1 MFDGNFSQQN
11 QSMFFMKTLSIKHFF
26 VTALAVCL
34 CLSMYAPGAHA
45 QSGGGQVNASG
56 IVVDEQGSPFGGAS
70 ILVKGGT
77 AGTISDIDGKFSF
90 AVPNGSIL
98 QVAFVGYKTVEVP
111 AATNMTII
119 LEEDK
124 EALEEVVVIGY
135 GTVRKSDLTSS
146 ISTVSGTT
154 IERNAST
161 RINDVLQGRVA
172 GLDIQADRYEG
183 ENRSMN
189 IRGTRSLNASNTP
202 LTIVD
207 GVPASLSDVH
217 IQDIASIEVMKDA
230 SSAAI
235 YGSQGANGVII
246 VTTKRGSAG
255 KTRVAYS
262 GYTGISQYRH
272 IDLVDGDR
280 FVQMKRDAYLI
291 ANNMWTPGNK
301 GTVDDSVLFTP
312 DEMDVI
318 RSGNYIDW
326 FDLIYRQGSVQSHTV
341 SVSGGTA
348 STQFKMS
355 AGYDR
360 NLGYVK
366 TNETNAFNISTSIDH
381 RINEWI
387 KVGTSIRF
395 RNRRNGGFASYGQA
409 IFYGTPVNKAYDAD
423 GNVIPIPNTNE
434 GAYNVLLNYQDGQ
447 YINETLAQTM
457 NALGY
462 LDLKFAEGLTMHTNV
477 GYNLS
482 NSRNGY
488 FYGANSY
495 SAHGQNRSGMSRD
508 YSYQL
513 TVNNTIS
520 YTHKFADKH
529 NLTVDLVQEI
539 QKQESESVSASGR
552 SEDVE
557 AVTFYNLRTNTEN
570 KDIGSGY
577 SGWSMASFMGRIRYD
592 YLGKYLFNASVRSD
606 GSSRLAEGHKWGTF
620 LSAGAAWR
628 ISAEDFMSDA
638 EWLSNLKL
646 RVSYGEVGNQAIGVY
661 QTLATLDSYPVLF
674 GNTGIYAYR
683 PGSLINK
690 DLGWERSGTANIG
703 LDFGVFKDRFT
714 GSIDVYKT
722 KTRDLLMRR
731 SLPIT
736 IGYANIYDNIGSTE
750 NFGVE
755 LTMNASLI
763 RQREMYFDLFG
774 TFSYNTSKIT
784 QLTTDS
790 DDISSGWFIGKPLSI
805 IYDYEFIGIWQND
818 EAAEAAKYNCVP
830 GDVKIKDQPGTSEG
844 ITADDKVF
852 IGQRSPKYIASLGFN
867 FGYKNFDF
875 SATFSGRFGYLFN
888 HDGYGYN
895 LINGGNRW
903 CADVD
908 YWTPDNPSNRWPKA
922 SSDNANRG
930 LCAYFSGNYIKLQD
944 ITVGYNISKFVN
956 KTFGLNI
963 SSARFFLQ
971 ARNFA
976 YLYSAAGLHINPES
990 TSVELSVPR
999 TVNVGLNLNF

>member
-1 MFDGNFSQQN
+1 
-11 QSMFFMKTLSIKHFF
+11 MKTLLTRFNF
-26 VTALAVCL
+26 LTALAMCL
-34 CLSMYAPGAHA
+34 CLSLSVQVMSA
-45 QSGGGQVNASG
+45 QSGAGQIRTSG
-56 IVVDEQGSPFGGAS
+56 VVVDETGEPFGGAS
-70 ILVKGGT
+70 VMVKGGT
-77 AGTISDIDGKFSF
+77 AGAITDLDGKFSLTVPSG
-90 AVPNGSIL
+90 AVL
-98 QVAFVGYKTVEVP
+98 QIAFVGYKTVE
-111 AATNMTII
+111 AAAAANMTIVM
-119 LEEDK
+119 EEDR
-124 EALEEVVVIGY
+124 ESIEEVVVIGY

-154 IERNAST
+154 IEKNAST
-161 RINDVLQGRVA
+161 SVRDVLQGRVA

-183 ENRSMN
+183 ENRTLN
-189 IRGTRSLNASNTP
+189 IRGTRSLNASNSP

-246 VTTKRGSAG
+246 VTTKRGVAG
-255 KTRVAYS
+255 KTKVSYT

-272 IDLVDGDR
+272 IDLVNGDR

-291 ANNMWTPGNK
+291 ANNLWIPGNK
-301 GTVDDSVLFTP
+301 GTVDDNVLFTP
-312 DEMDVI
+312 DELEVI
-318 RSGNYIDW
+318 KSGQYIDW
-326 FDLIYRQGSVQSHTV
+326 FDLIYRQGSVRSNTV
-341 SVSGGTA
+341 SVSGGNA
-348 STQFKMS
+348 GTQFKIT
-355 AGYDR
+355 AGFDKT
-360 NLGYVK
+360 LGYVK
-366 TNETNAFNISTSIDH
+366 TNETTSFNLSTSIDH
-381 RINEWI
+381 NITSWA

-395 RNRRNGGFASYGQA
+395 RNRNNTGFASYGQA
-409 IFYGTPVNKAYDAD
+409 IFYGTPVNKAYDDD
-423 GNVIPIPNTNE
+423 GNIIEIPNTNE

-447 YINETLAQTM
+447 YVNETLSQTM

-462 LDLKFAEGLTMHTNV
+462 VTLRFFKGFTMHTNV
-477 GYNLS
+477 GYNVS

-488 FYGANSY
+488 FYGAHSY

-508 YSYQL
+508 YNYQL
-513 TVNNTIS
+513 TVNNTLS
-520 YTHKFADKH
+520 YACSFADKH
-529 NLTVDLVQEI
+529 NMTIDLVQEI

-552 SEDVE
+552 AEDVE

-577 SGWSMASFMGRIRYD
+577 SGWSMASFMGRLRYD
-592 YLGKYLFNASVRSD
+592 YLGKYLFNTSIRVD

-620 LSAGAAWR
+620 LSAGVAWR
-628 ISAEDFMSDA
+628 LSSEDFLKDVD
-638 EWLSNLKL
+638 WLSNLKF
-646 RVSYGEVGNQAIGVY
+646 RASYGEVGNQAISVY
-661 QTLATLDSYPVLF
+661 QTLATLDSYPVIF
-674 GNTGIYAYR
+674 GDTGLYAYR
-683 PGSLINK
+683 PSSLINK
-690 DLGWERSGTANIG
+690 DLGWERSGTANFG
-703 LDFGVFKDRFT
+703 LDFGFFKDRFT
-714 GSIDVYKT
+714 GSVDVYH
-722 KTRDLLMRR
+722 TRTSDLLMRR

-736 IGYANIYDNIGSTE
+736 IGYNSIYDNIGSTE

-755 LTMNASLI
+755 TTLNASLV
-763 RQREMYFDLFG
+763 RTRDTYLDLFG
-774 TFSYNTSKIT
+774 TFSYNNSKIT
-784 QLTTDS
+784 KLTTDS
-790 DDISSGWFIGKPLSI
+790 DDISNGWFIGKPLSI

-844 ITADDKVF
+844 ITAEDRVF
-852 IGQRSPKYIASLGFN
+852 IGQRNPKFIASLGVS
-867 FGYKNFDF
+867 FGYRNFDF
-875 SATFSGRFGYLFN
+875 SASLSGRFGYLFN

-930 LCAYFSGNYIKLQD
+930 LCAYFNGNYIKLQD
-944 ITVGYNISKFVN
+944 ITIGYDMSRMLNN
-956 KTFGLNI
+956 LFGSNI
-963 SSARFFLQ
+963 SSARFFVQ

-999 TVNVGLNLNF
+999 TVNVGLTLNF

>member
-1 MFDGNFSQQN
+1 MKSLFTRIFS
-11 QSMFFMKTLSIKHFF
+11 L
-26 VTALAVCL
+26 TALAVCL
-34 CLSMYAPGAHA
+34 CLSLSVPKVFA
-45 QSGGGQVNASG
+45 QSGAGQLRASG
-56 IVVDEQGSPFGGAS
+56 VVVDEMGDPFGGAS
-70 ILVKGGT
+70 IVVKGGT
-77 AGTISDIDGKFSF
+77 VGTISDSDGKFSLN
-90 AVPNGSIL
+90 VPPGSVL
-98 QVAFVGYKTVEVP
+98 QIAFIGYKTVEVN
-111 AATNMTII
+111 AAANMSIVM
-119 LEEDK
+119 EEDL
-124 EALEEVVVIGY
+124 EAIEEVVVIGY
-135 GTVRKSDLTSS
+135 GTVKKSDLTSS

-154 IERNAST
+154 IEKNAST
-161 RINDVLQGRVA
+161 SIRDALQGRVA

-183 ENRSMN
+183 ENRSLN
-189 IRGTRSLNASNTP
+189 IRGTRSLNASNSP

-217 IQDIASIEVMKDA
+217 VQDIASIEVMKDA

-246 VTTKRGSAG
+246 VTTKRGTAG
-255 KTRVAYS
+255 KTKVSYS

-291 ANNMWTPGNK
+291 ANNLWTPGNK

-312 DEMDVI
+312 DEMVVI
-318 RSGNYIDW
+318 KSGQYIDW

-341 SVSGGTA
+341 SVSGGNA
-348 STQFKMS
+348 GTQFKMS

-360 NLGYVK
+360 TLGYVK
-366 TNETNAFNISTSIDH
+366 TNQTDSFHLSTSIDH
-381 RINEWI
+381 SITNWA
-387 KVGTSIRF
+387 KVGMSIRF
-395 RNRRNGGFASYGQA
+395 RNRKNGGFASYGQA
-409 IFYGTPVNKAYDAD
+409 IFYGTPVNKAYNDD
-423 GNVIPIPNTNE
+423 GKVIEIPNTNE

-447 YINETLAQTM
+447 YINETLSQTM

-462 LDLKFAEGLTMHTNV
+462 ITLRFFDGFTMHTNV

-495 SAHGQNRSGMSRD
+495 SSHGQNRSGMSRD
-508 YSYQL
+508 YNYQL
-513 TVNNTIS
+513 TINNTLS
-520 YTHKFADKH
+520 YTHNFADKH
-529 NLTVDLVQEI
+529 NLTLDFVQEI

-552 SEDVE
+552 AEDVE

-577 SGWSMASFMGRIRYD
+577 SGWSMASFMGRLRYD
-592 YLGKYLFNASVRSD
+592 YLGKYLFNASVRAD

-620 LSAGAAWR
+620 LSAGLAWR
-628 ISAEDFMSDA
+628 VSSEDFLKDVD
-638 EWLSNLKL
+638 WLSNLKF
-646 RVSYGEVGNQAIGVY
+646 RVSYGEVGNQAISVY
-661 QTLATLDSYPVLF
+661 QTLATLDSYPVIF
-674 GNTGIYAYR
+674 GDTGLYAYR
-683 PGSLINK
+683 PSSLINK
-690 DLGWERSGTANIG
+690 DLGWERSGTANYGI
-703 LDFGVFKDRFT
+703 DFGFFKDRLT
-714 GSIDVYKT
+714 GSVDIYHT

-736 IGYANIYDNIGSTE
+736 IGYNSIYDNIGSTE

-755 LTMNASLI
+755 TTLNGSLI
-763 RQREMYFDLFG
+763 RKKDVYLDFFG
-774 TFSYNTSKIT
+774 TFAYNDSKIT
-784 QLTTDS
+784 KLTTDS
-790 DDISSGWFIGKPLSI
+790 DDISNGWFIGKPLSI

-844 ITADDKVF
+844 ITADDRVF
-852 IGQRSPKYIASLGFN
+852 IGQRNPKYIASFGLN

-875 SATFSGRFGYLFN
+875 SASLSGRFGYLFN

-930 LCAYFSGNYIKLQD
+930 LCAYFNGNYIKLQD
-944 ITVGYNISKFVN
+944 ISIGYDISKLVN
-956 KTFGLNI
+956 RIPNI
-963 SSARFFLQ
+963 NIASARFYVQ

-990 TSVELSVPR
+990 TSIELSVPR